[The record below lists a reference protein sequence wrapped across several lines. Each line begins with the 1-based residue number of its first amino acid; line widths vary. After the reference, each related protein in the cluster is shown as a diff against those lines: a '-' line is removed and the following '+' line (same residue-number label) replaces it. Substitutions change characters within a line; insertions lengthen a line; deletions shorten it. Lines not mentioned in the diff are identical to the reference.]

1 MYESETCRELRH
13 NCRFSLKIMRDF
25 HKFRLLSRLFDDKK
39 VIFPGGLFK
48 SRIFTRCKFK
58 FPLVE
63 LKIGTRYASLDQSTF
78 DSTHSFE
85 TVQLGFDCNHRN
97 SF

>member
-25 HKFRLLSRLFDDKK
+25 HKFRLLSRLFDEKK
-39 VIFPGGLFK
+39 AICPGGLFK

-58 FPLVE
+58 FPLIE
-63 LKIGTRYASLDQSTF
+63 LKIRTRYASLDQS
-78 DSTHSFE
+78 
-85 TVQLGFDCNHRN
+85 CI
-97 SF
+97 